1 MRKQLICLACL
12 CISFCSYAQTTDMV
26 TNSVSL
32 PSFSLLDI
40 EPNNSTL
47 VLTLD
52 SPTEAGLMNKT
63 KTITG
68 QKWLNYTSALPLA
81 SPKRTIT
88 IQNTSGTAPLGIQ
101 LYVGAEAATGGF
113 GQLGSSLGYVLINNS
128 AKILISNIGS
138 TYTGNGVN
146 QGHSLNYKIEISD
159 VSVLDAANSGNI
171 NLTFTII
178 DN

>member
-1 MRKQLICLACL
+1 
-12 CISFCSYAQTTDMV
+12 
-26 TNSVSL
+26 
-32 PSFSLLDI
+32 
-40 EPNNSTL
+40 
-47 VLTLD
+47 
-52 SPTEAGLMNKT
+52 
-63 KTITG
+63 
-68 QKWLNYTSALPLA
+68 
-81 SPKRTIT
+81 
-88 IQNTSGTAPLGIQ
+88 
-101 LYVGAEAATGGF
+101 
-113 GQLGSSLGYVLINNS
+113 LINNS